1 MNIVYDDDVG
11 QELMSQAK
19 NAQNKMR
26 KTKMKS

>member
-1 MNIVYDDDVG
+1 MNIVYGDDVG

-26 KTKMKS
+26 KTKGKS